1 MPLIHLYNKTI
12 NNTYDLYRSRKNGE
26 IRSQQYTFKT
36 EKPGADPKT
45 DRDRTMQFQDRVIV
59 ENGTCQDDRHLYRE

>member
-1 MPLIHLYNKTI
+1 MGAGKMAKSGV
-12 NNTYDLYRSRKNGE
+12 NN
-26 IRSQQYTFKT
+26 T

-45 DRDRTMQFQDRVIV
+45 DRDRTMQFQDRVIA